1 VILEGLLAINTLDS
15 GYPKVAVAMPATTK
29 HTNKRGRESQRT
41 HICIHERDRDTHV
54 PAKLLLKQVEQLMY
68 IDEIIHMADMKVMQ
82 LVHVLE
88 QHRSIASRHELTKQ
102 TFSLEAGVLALLTLL
117 LEKLALPLI
126 D

>member
-1 VILEGLLAINTLDS
+1 
-15 GYPKVAVAMPATTK
+15 
-29 HTNKRGRESQRT
+29 
-41 HICIHERDRDTHV
+41 
-54 PAKLLLKQVEQLMY
+54 MY

-88 QHRSIASRHELTKQ
+88 QHRSIASCHELTKQ